1 MGEFAKQS
9 NKKLLTGRQETTTLV
24 SSAIGLVL
32 EGLEMAYASNMER
45 FRMISSAIFDNP
57 CPFVVRF
64 EKEGHESELIADD
77 IDHALN
83 IQKFWID
90 RGANYVE
97 IFRVFEYDGS
107 LNPTIG
113 AYRKDA

>member
-1 MGEFAKQS
+1 
-9 NKKLLTGRQETTTLV
+9 
-24 SSAIGLVL
+24 
-32 EGLEMAYASNMER
+32 MAYATNKER
-45 FRMISSAIFDNP
+45 FDMIVNSLFDNP

-64 EKEGHESELIADD
+64 EKDGRESELIADG

-83 IQKFWID
+83 IQKSWID
-90 RGANYVE
+90 KGANYVE

-113 AYRKDA
+113 AYRKGA

>member
-1 MGEFAKQS
+1 MAFAT
-9 NKKLLTGRQETTTLV
+9 NK
-24 SSAIGLVL
+24 
-32 EGLEMAYASNMER
+32 ER
-45 FRMISSAIFDNP
+45 FDMIVNSTFGNP

-64 EKEGHESELIADD
+64 EKDGRESELIADD

-83 IQKFWID
+83 IQKSWID
-90 RGANYVE
+90 KGANYVE

-113 AYRKDA
+113 AYRKGA

>member
-1 MGEFAKQS
+1 
-9 NKKLLTGRQETTTLV
+9 
-24 SSAIGLVL
+24 
-32 EGLEMAYASNMER
+32 MAYATSKER
-45 FRMISSAIFDNP
+45 FDMIVNSTFDNP

-64 EKEGHESELIADD
+64 EKGGRESELIADD

-83 IQKFWID
+83 IQKSWID
-90 RGANYVE
+90 KGASYVE

-113 AYRKDA
+113 AYRKGA

>member
-1 MGEFAKQS
+1 
-9 NKKLLTGRQETTTLV
+9 
-24 SSAIGLVL
+24 
-32 EGLEMAYASNMER
+32 MAYATNKER
-45 FRMISSAIFDNP
+45 FDMIVNSTFDNP

-64 EKEGHESELIADD
+64 EKDDRESELIADD

-83 IQKFWID
+83 IQKSWID
-90 RGANYVE
+90 KGANYVE

-113 AYRKDA
+113 AYRKGA